1 VSAHP
6 SAAIEPAAES
16 AEELEDA
23 GGFPRALAARTLAG
37 SGWAL
42 LTLALA
48 MGAGLARTVV
58 VARLVGPH
66 ELGLMGVALL
76 ALGAV
81 EACTATGVETALV
94 TRRGDVAGEL
104 DAAFTLQAARGVL
117 LAAALWLAAPLAGSV
132 FAAPGAAPLVR
143 ALGAV
148 AVLRGLANPAV
159 AVVMRRIDFARLF
172 WWSLPEAAVGLVV
185 AVGVA
190 VVRHDAWALVAGA
203 AAAQAAATAA
213 SYAVLPRRPRLSLAG
228 AGRLLGYG
236 KWVGGSR
243 LLMFLSLSADNAL
256 VGRLL
261 GVGALG
267 LYQLAFRL
275 GELSVVTATR
285 AGLQAALPAFT
296 ALGGGPRLRAG
307 FRAVLG
313 AVAAVNAAYAALVL
327 LLAGPVLR
335 RALGDAWLP
344 AVPALRIL
352 VVAMV
357 FRGIVVVAS
366 ELFHAAGRPG
376 LTLQANAVRLAVLL
390 AAILPLMRSRGL
402 EGVAVA
408 VLLSTVAA
416 AALSLLRA
424 RRVVAA
430 PAAGRGPRDFDRLL
444 A

>member
-1 VSAHP
+1 MSAHP
-6 SAAIEPAAES
+6 SPALAPPASPGDAWPDAAAA
-16 AEELEDA
+16 
-23 GGFPRALAARTLAG
+23 FPRALAARTLAG

-42 LTLALA
+42 LTLAVG

-58 VARLVGPH
+58 VARLVGAR

-94 TRRGDVAGEL
+94 TGRGDVEGEL
-104 DAAFTLQAARGVL
+104 DAAFTVQAARAL
-117 LAAALWLAAPLAGSV
+117 LVAAALWLAAPLVASG
-132 FAAPGAAPLVR
+132 FGAPGAAPLVR
-143 ALGAV
+143 ALGGV

-172 WWSLPEAAVGLVV
+172 WWSLPEAAAGLVV
-185 AVGVA
+185 SVAVA
-190 VVRHDAWALVAGA
+190 VVRHDGWALVAGV

-213 SYAVLPRRPRLSLAG
+213 SYAVLPRRPRLSLNG

-256 VGRLL
+256 VGRFL

-275 GELSVVTATR
+275 GELSVVTVTR
-285 AGLQAALPAFT
+285 AALQAALPAFT

-307 FRAVLG
+307 FRAVLVG
-313 AVAAVNAAYAALVL
+313 VVAVNAAYAAGVLV
-327 LLAGPVLR
+327 LAGPVLR
-335 RALGDAWLP
+335 RALGEAWVP
-344 AVPALRIL
+344 AVPVLRIL
-352 VVAMV
+352 AVAMV
-357 FRGIVVVAS
+357 FRGVVVVAS
-366 ELFHAAGRPG
+366 ELFHAAGRPR
-376 LTLQANAVRLAVLL
+376 LTLEVNAVRLAVMLG
-390 AAILPLMRSRGL
+390 AILPLMRSRGI

-424 RRVVAA
+424 RSVFAA
-430 PAAGRGPRDFDRLL
+430 PPPA
-444 A
+444 